1 MSTQLEAFAAGATV
15 VEVDLT
21 TAQAEPVSSAFGFF
35 KVALDGASPTGIA
48 TT

>member
-1 MSTQLEAFAAGATV
+1 MSTELEVFAAGAGV
-15 VEVDLT
+15 VEVDLP